1 MRATIGPVGVTNS
14 VPERVHAHRR
24 TTQELNG
31 HDMTSAST
39 TPTIN
44 PVTFEADIDEAVQQ
58 ADGAFTELHTGAET
72 ALAALHLK
80 KRSTF
85 ALGSS
90 GVEITCLVVRGEGF
104 LTPVS
109 DEDQDEEDDYED
121 DAEDDQD
128 FDDDEVEDD
137 DGLDSHHK
145 HDRHNQH
152 DRQNQ
157 HDKQSSSSQRSDV
170 SLSRT
175 RLREG
180 RLVVIS
186 GPMVVHT
193 KRHGL
198 RLLIVSRVNHTLLP
212 AVQ

>member
-1 MRATIGPVGVTNS
+1 
-14 VPERVHAHRR
+14 
-24 TTQELNG
+24 
-31 HDMTSAST
+31 MTSAATTPTT
-39 TPTIN
+39 TPTIT
-44 PVTFEADIDEAVQQ
+44 PVTYEADIDEAVEQ
-58 ADGAFTELHTGAET
+58 ADGAFTQLHTGVET

-80 KRSTF
+80 KHRTF

-90 GVEITCLVVRGEGF
+90 GVEITCLVVKGEGF

-109 DEDQDEEDDYED
+109 DQDQDQDQDEEDDDED
-121 DAEDDQD
+121 DADDDED
-128 FDDDEVEDD
+128 FDDDEAEDD
-137 DGLDSHHK
+137 DMLDSHHK
-145 HDRHNQH
+145 HDTHNQ
-152 DRQNQ
+152 R
-157 HDKQSSSSQRSDV
+157 DKPSSSGKRRDV
-170 SLSRT
+170 APSRT

-212 AVQ
+212 AVR